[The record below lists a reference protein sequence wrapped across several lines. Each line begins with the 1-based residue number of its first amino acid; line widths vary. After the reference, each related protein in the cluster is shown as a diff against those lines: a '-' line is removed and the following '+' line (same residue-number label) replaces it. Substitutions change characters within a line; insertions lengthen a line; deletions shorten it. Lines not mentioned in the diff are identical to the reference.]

1 MPNGY
6 FLEGFVRFVNPA
18 DDSSVIGLPFMGF
31 KGEFQNLPAIEKPIY
46 QLIKEGN
53 SGFYSEIDKDNPGI
67 SSSDDATYL
76 TSSEND
82 VNVLKAERQGNRVTV
97 LGVKQDA
104 EGKYHL
110 QLDEKGNIRL
120 AISPNED
127 GNKDSVQFKTLVYRN
142 LVNLRATVYDSSD
155 TTHSQPIWQSRPTDL
170 VKNYF
175 DGDTRNP
182 RSYIVDK
189 TAWGGQDSNGNRVS
203 DGIYDYVI
211 SYKPDVPGAEEQY
224 TIFKIQI
231 DTQKPLITSGYIR
244 SQKDQEQFIARKPQ
258 DVGNGGILLEK
269 VFYIRPSENREAT
282 DSEIEQYQ
290 IIKQNEDGS
299 YTLPKNVDKSKIF
312 YYVEDFAGNVDFISL
327 KDLVGEE
334 NSGRVKIAI
343 LNNKTKDE
351 IDTTYVYRI
360 KNSEGQYVTVDKSK
374 DINFLKFGHYVAEI
388 FSYDRTELKFVSAL
402 SKEFDLTKENSFQTI
417 TFLANKMQYAPV
429 TVGFNQAV
437 PGTTTITL
445 VGEDGQSQVLPAETY
460 GKYSYG
466 KKVVTGEYKVLVNLS
481 KGYELLDNLQ
491 PFKVLFGK
499 NNVLSLS
506 VVSKLALIAA
516 LNKQMEVVKTPRY
529 YNTKQKLKEIFDQSV
544 KDAQLALGSK
554 LNQDKIDQIVKALE
568 SAMQTLDGKESDITS
583 LKNAIKAYAE
593 TVKKG
598 KYINS
603 DQERKGQY
611 DREFKLLALLITKDL
626 ITQDEI
632 DRLLTTFL
640 QAQDQ
645 LNGKETDF
653 MSLKNVIV
661 DEVKFQD
668 KEPRFLTASKEEKDA
683 YNLIF
688 NKAKLLL
695 ENAESSQEEINEV
708 INALKETSVKLKAN
722 KVEIPAKPVVTIKP
736 ANPANP
742 TKPVVT
748 IKPANPTKPVVTI
761 KPANPTKPVI
771 TIKPANPTKP
781 VVMIKPVIPTKP
793 VVMIKPVNPAKPVV
807 TVKPVSQ
814 VQPVKLVSH
823 NRQVSTI
830 KPSISN
836 DKIEK
841 APSII
846 EAKHE
851 NKTLAGS
858 GQQVFLATVNKE
870 GKQLPATGENNII
883 SIMLSISGISLL
895 LSVIGLAT
903 FSKSE

>member
-1 MPNGY
+1 
-6 FLEGFVRFVNPA
+6 
-18 DDSSVIGLPFMGF
+18 MGF

-67 SSSDDATYL
+67 SPSDDATYL

-224 TIFKIQI
+224 TTFKIQI

-244 SQKDQEQFIARKPQ
+244 SKEEQEQFIARKPQ

-417 TFLANKMQYAPV
+417 TFLANKMKYAPV
-429 TVGFNQAV
+429 TIGFNQAV

-460 GKYSYG
+460 GKHSYG

-481 KGYELLDNLQ
+481 NGYELLDNLQ

-632 DRLLTTFL
+632 DRLLTAFL

-661 DEVKFQD
+661 NEVKFQD
-668 KEPRFLTASKEEKDA
+668 KDPRFLTASKEEKDS

-695 ENAESSQEEINEV
+695 ENAEASQEEINEV
-708 INALKETSVKLKAN
+708 INALKETAVKLKAN
-722 KVEIPAKPVVTIKP
+722 KGE
-736 ANPANP
+736 
-742 TKPVVT
+742 
-748 IKPANPTKPVVTI
+748 
-761 KPANPTKPVI
+761 
-771 TIKPANPTKP
+771 
-781 VVMIKPVIPTKP
+781 IPTKP
-793 VVMIKPVNPAKPVV
+793 VVS
-807 TVKPVSQ
+807 VKPVFQ
-814 VQPVKLVSH
+814 VKPVKLVSH

-841 APSII
+841 ATSIVIHHSNI

-858 GQQVFLATVNKE
+858 GQQVLLVTVNKE
-870 GKQLPATGENNII
+870 GKQLPATGENNMI
-883 SIMLSISGISLL
+883 SIILSISGISLL

>member
-1 MPNGY
+1 M
-6 FLEGFVRFVNPA
+6 
-18 DDSSVIGLPFMGF
+18 
-31 KGEFQNLPAIEKPIY
+31 
-46 QLIKEGN
+46 
-53 SGFYSEIDKDNPGI
+53 
-67 SSSDDATYL
+67 
-76 TSSEND
+76 
-82 VNVLKAERQGNRVTV
+82 
-97 LGVKQDA
+97 
-104 EGKYHL
+104 
-110 QLDEKGNIRL
+110 
-120 AISPNED
+120 
-127 GNKDSVQFKTLVYRN
+127 
-142 LVNLRATVYDSSD
+142 
-155 TTHSQPIWQSRPTDL
+155 
-170 VKNYF
+170 
-175 DGDTRNP
+175 
-182 RSYIVDK
+182 
-189 TAWGGQDSNGNRVS
+189 
-203 DGIYDYVI
+203 
-211 SYKPDVPGAEEQY
+211 
-224 TIFKIQI
+224 
-231 DTQKPLITSGYIR
+231 
-244 SQKDQEQFIARKPQ
+244 
-258 DVGNGGILLEK
+258 
-269 VFYIRPSENREAT
+269 
-282 DSEIEQYQ
+282 
-290 IIKQNEDGS
+290 
-299 YTLPKNVDKSKIF
+299 
-312 YYVEDFAGNVDFISL
+312 
-327 KDLVGEE
+327 
-334 NSGRVKIAI
+334 
-343 LNNKTKDE
+343 
-351 IDTTYVYRI
+351 
-360 KNSEGQYVTVDKSK
+360 
-374 DINFLKFGHYVAEI
+374 KFGHYVAEI

-417 TFLANKMQYAPV
+417 TFLANKMKYAPV

-460 GKYSYG
+460 GKHSYG

-481 KGYELLDNLQ
+481 NGYELLDNLQ

-506 VVSKLALIAA
+506 VVSKLALIAT

-554 LNQDKIDQIVKALE
+554 LNQHKIDQIVKALE

-661 DEVKFQD
+661 NEVKFQD
-668 KEPRFLTASKEEKDA
+668 KDPRFLTASKEEKDS

-695 ENAESSQEEINEV
+695 ENAEASQEEINEV
-708 INALKETSVKLKAN
+708 INALKETAVKLKAN
-722 KVEIPAKPVVTIKP
+722 KGE
-736 ANPANP
+736 
-742 TKPVVT
+742 
-748 IKPANPTKPVVTI
+748 
-761 KPANPTKPVI
+761 
-771 TIKPANPTKP
+771 
-781 VVMIKPVIPTKP
+781 IPTKP
-793 VVMIKPVNPAKPVV
+793 VVS
-807 TVKPVSQ
+807 VKPVFQ
-814 VQPVKLVSH
+814 VKPVKLVSH

-841 APSII
+841 ATSIVIHHSNI

-858 GQQVFLATVNKE
+858 GQQVLLVTVNKE
-870 GKQLPATGENNII
+870 GKQLPATGENNMI
-883 SIMLSISGISLL
+883 SIILSISGISLL

>member
-1 MPNGY
+1 M
-6 FLEGFVRFVNPA
+6 
-18 DDSSVIGLPFMGF
+18 
-31 KGEFQNLPAIEKPIY
+31 
-46 QLIKEGN
+46 
-53 SGFYSEIDKDNPGI
+53 
-67 SSSDDATYL
+67 
-76 TSSEND
+76 
-82 VNVLKAERQGNRVTV
+82 
-97 LGVKQDA
+97 
-104 EGKYHL
+104 
-110 QLDEKGNIRL
+110 
-120 AISPNED
+120 
-127 GNKDSVQFKTLVYRN
+127 
-142 LVNLRATVYDSSD
+142 
-155 TTHSQPIWQSRPTDL
+155 
-170 VKNYF
+170 
-175 DGDTRNP
+175 
-182 RSYIVDK
+182 
-189 TAWGGQDSNGNRVS
+189 
-203 DGIYDYVI
+203 
-211 SYKPDVPGAEEQY
+211 
-224 TIFKIQI
+224 
-231 DTQKPLITSGYIR
+231 
-244 SQKDQEQFIARKPQ
+244 
-258 DVGNGGILLEK
+258 
-269 VFYIRPSENREAT
+269 
-282 DSEIEQYQ
+282 
-290 IIKQNEDGS
+290 
-299 YTLPKNVDKSKIF
+299 
-312 YYVEDFAGNVDFISL
+312 
-327 KDLVGEE
+327 
-334 NSGRVKIAI
+334 
-343 LNNKTKDE
+343 
-351 IDTTYVYRI
+351 
-360 KNSEGQYVTVDKSK
+360 
-374 DINFLKFGHYVAEI
+374 
-388 FSYDRTELKFVSAL
+388 SAL

-417 TFLANKMQYAPV
+417 TFLANKMKYAPV

-460 GKYSYG
+460 GKHSYG

-481 KGYELLDNLQ
+481 NGYELLDNLQ
-491 PFKVLFGK
+491 PFKVLSGK

-668 KEPRFLTASKEEKDA
+668 KDPRFLTAGKEEKDA